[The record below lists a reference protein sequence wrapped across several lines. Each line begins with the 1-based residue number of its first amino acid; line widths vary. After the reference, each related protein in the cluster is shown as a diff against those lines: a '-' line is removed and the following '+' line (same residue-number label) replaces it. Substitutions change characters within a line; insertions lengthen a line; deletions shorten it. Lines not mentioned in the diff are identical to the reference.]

1 MGVGQCIAIV
11 DAGGHMLAF
20 ARMDGAFTLSA
31 DTATMKALTAASYGT
46 PTGNIAAGMDLKL
59 AIGTGGKRINLPGGL
74 PIIVDGHLLG
84 AIGVGSGTGE
94 QDREVAAAALK
105 AIPGTKEF

>member
-1 MGVGQCIAIV
+1 
-11 DAGGHMLAF
+11 
-20 ARMDGAFTLSA
+20 
-31 DTATMKALTAASYGT
+31 MKALTAASYGS

-59 AIGTGGKRINLPGGL
+59 AIGTQGKRINLPGGL

-94 QDREVAAAALK
+94 QDREVAAAGLAAL
-105 AIPGTKEF
+105 PGTKSF